1 MNWAWATSLDHLWR
15 SPAFPMWLTL
25 AAAGFFGLIVLI
37 TLLRAEK
44 SVANGALTVIT
55 LLAVGIA
62 VASTLRGYGPPGTHG
77 TIENRS
83 SQVATAIGLPAL
95 ACIDDIAGE
104 AVEQACEKVLF
115 GSAESTAAAVNQ
127 MAAMIT
133 HLTSLGD
140 AATAQRG
147 MTPEIQALR
156 RAVEHD
162 RYGLVAQVLLAR
174 DRCTPTECPAY
185 RSLTDNH
192 QIITNMDEHT
202 YDALVARYAPSWN
215 APPVA
220 TAMAAPS
227 SMLGAS
233 VPTGRPTNAEFPSA
247 ANTPPVSIMTPE
259 PGTGTGAAGS
269 RSPPPAAA
277 DKANAAIPPRPSTQ
291 TGAAPTA
298 SLAPSPPPDAAKGKK
313 TAAKKPPAA
322 PASAPVQIS
331 PGAQPPA
338 ESND

>member
-1 MNWAWATSLDHLWR
+1 
-15 SPAFPMWLTL
+15 
-25 AAAGFFGLIVLI
+25 
-37 TLLRAEK
+37 
-44 SVANGALTVIT
+44 
-55 LLAVGIA
+55 
-62 VASTLRGYGPPGTHG
+62 
-77 TIENRS
+77 
-83 SQVATAIGLPAL
+83 
-95 ACIDDIAGE
+95 
-104 AVEQACEKVLF
+104 
-115 GSAESTAAAVNQ
+115 
-127 MAAMIT
+127 
-133 HLTSLGD
+133 
-140 AATAQRG
+140 
-147 MTPEIQALR
+147 MTPETQALR

-220 TAMAAPS
+220 TALAAPS
-227 SMLGAS
+227 NMLGAS

-259 PGTGTGAAGS
+259 PGTGTGAPGS
-269 RSPPPAAA
+269 RSPPPAA

-331 PGAQPPA
+331 PGAQPSP

>member
-1 MNWAWATSLDHLWR
+1 MNWAWATSLDHTWR

-25 AAAGFFGLIVLI
+25 AAAGFFGLIVLV

-62 VASTLRGYGPPGTHG
+62 VASTLRGYGPPGTPG
-77 TIENRS
+77 AVENRS
-83 SQVATAIGLPAL
+83 SQVTTAINLPAL

-115 GSAESTAAAVNQ
+115 GSAESTAAAVNH
-127 MAAMIT
+127 MAAMLSR
-133 HLTSLGD
+133 LTSLGD
-140 AATAQRG
+140 AATAQRS
-147 MTPEIQALR
+147 MTAETQALR
-156 RAVEHD
+156 RAIEHD

-202 YDALVARYAPSWN
+202 FDALVARYAPSWN
-215 APPVA
+215 LPPMA
-220 TAMAAPS
+220 TAALPAPS

-269 RSPPPAAA
+269 RAAPSAA

-298 SLAPSPPPDAAKGKK
+298 SLVPPSAPDATKGKK
-313 TAAKKPPAA
+313 TAAKKPPAG

>member
-1 MNWAWATSLDHLWR
+1 MNWAWATSLDHIWR

-25 AAAGFFGLIVLI
+25 AAAGFFALIVLI
-37 TLLRAEK
+37 ALLRAEK

-55 LLAVGIA
+55 LLAVGVA
-62 VASTLRGYGPPGTHG
+62 VASTLRGSPVAMRGAAEGPP
-77 TIENRS
+77 
-83 SQVATAIGLPAL
+83 SQLAAAVSLPAL

-115 GSAESTAAAVNQ
+115 GSAESTAAAVNH
-127 MAAMIT
+127 MAAMVTRLI
-133 HLTSLGD
+133 SLGD
-140 AATAQRG
+140 TATVQRNIS
-147 MTPEIQALR
+147 PEAQALR

-174 DRCTPTECPAY
+174 DRCTPTQCPAY

-215 APPVA
+215 APPV
-220 TAMAAPS
+220 TAALAAPG

-233 VPTGRPTNAEFPSA
+233 APTGKPTNAEFPSA

-259 PGTGTGAAGS
+259 PGTGTGAA
-269 RSPPPAAA
+269 RQAAPPPAAA

-291 TGAAPTA
+291 TGAPPTA
-298 SLAPSPPPDAAKGKK
+298 SLAPSPPPDPAKGKK

-322 PASAPVQIS
+322 PAGAPVQIS

>member
-1 MNWAWATSLDHLWR
+1 MNWASATSLDQIWR

-25 AAAGFFGLIVLI
+25 GAAGFFGLIVLI
-37 TLLRAEK
+37 TLLRAQK

-55 LLAVGIA
+55 LLAIGIA
-62 VASTLRGYGPPGTHG
+62 VASTLRGGPVATRGGGDGPPLQ
-77 TIENRS
+77 IAAAS
-83 SQVATAIGLPAL
+83 SLPAL

-115 GSAESTAAAVNQ
+115 GSAESTAAAVNH
-127 MAAMIT
+127 MAVMLT
-133 HLTSLGD
+133 RLTSLGD
-140 AATAQRG
+140 AATAQRS
-147 MTPEIQALR
+147 MTPETQALR

-174 DRCTPTECPAY
+174 DRCTPMECPAY

-202 YDALVARYAPSWN
+202 YEALVARYAPSWN

-220 TAMAAPS
+220 TALAPPS
-227 SMLGAS
+227 TMLGTS
-233 VPTGRPTNAEFPSA
+233 VPTGKPTNAEFPSA
-247 ANTPPVSIMTPE
+247 ANTPAVSIMTPE
-259 PGTGTGAAGS
+259 PGTGTASARQAA
-269 RSPPPAAA
+269 PAATA

-291 TGAAPTA
+291 TGAPPTA
-298 SLAPSPPPDAAKGKK
+298 SLNPSPPPEPAKGGKK

-322 PASAPVQIS
+322 PAGAPVQIS